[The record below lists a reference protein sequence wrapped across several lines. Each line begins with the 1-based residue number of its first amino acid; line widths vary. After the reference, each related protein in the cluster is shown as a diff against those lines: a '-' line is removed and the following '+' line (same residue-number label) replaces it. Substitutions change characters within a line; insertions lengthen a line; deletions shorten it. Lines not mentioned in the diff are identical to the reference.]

1 MTKLTPLQ
9 APLSGSGN
17 FDWAEDEGGG
27 LPSIAGLQAKF
38 GTSETPSP
46 ANGPEDIPDS
56 TAAGT
61 TSMFANDS
69 LSVDD
74 DGFTQARGG
83 RGRQRGDRGFR
94 GGRGRGGERGAFR
107 SSDRGGFRGSFKG
120 ERGGSRG
127 SKVLSYYMSQG
138 PDRDL
143 FPGFR
148 GRGSGEWRGDG
159 ERNRGSRGRGRGR
172 GGE

>member
-1 MTKLTPLQ
+1 MTKLTPIQ

-38 GTSETPSP
+38 GTSDTPSP
-46 ANGPEDIPDS
+46 ANVPEDIPDS
-56 TAAGT
+56 DAAGT
-61 TSMFANDS
+61 TPMPANDS

-94 GGRGRGGERGAFR
+94 GGRGGERGGFR
-107 SSDRGGFRGSFKG
+107 SSDRGGFRGGFKG
-120 ERGGSRG
+120 ERGVLRG
-127 SKVLSYYMSQG
+127 GKVLSYCMSQG
-138 PDRDL
+138 PHRDL

-148 GRGSGEWRGDG
+148 VRGNHGEWRGDG